1 MTGWP
6 FLSPLAPPPAPRVV
20 YDSPQTPTLDL
31 TDAEIN
37 QLLVAAWYGPPEE
50 GPVQALRDM
59 LDVILAERVVHDSPL
74 PQPLDPR
81 DAEIATLRA
90 ENARLQAALK
100 PFAEAIDPEHA
111 LPDDLDVCL
120 ASCGTGR
127 GIKIGHYRDAR
138 AALTDTGAV

>member
-90 ENARLQAALK
+90 ENARLRAAWADLANTINIQGSHFDK
-100 PFAEAIDPEHA
+100 AMIAVERMM
-111 LPDDLDVCL
+111 LDVKK
-120 ASCGTGR
+120 R
-127 GIKIGHYRDAR
+127 AR
-138 AALTDTGAV
+138 AALTDTGAA